1 LDPNGFAPVR
11 SNCSVTSPGRDTF
24 RLDDKVY
31 PSPDGRWWAHTGEHG
46 VALYDAET
54 VWTDATP
61 AAPAS
66 YSAVWVDSSASFV
79 VVTQTEVLR
88 MYVDGRPNDTVP
100 LPASG
105 VGGTIRP
112 IRDLR

>member
-1 LDPNGFAPVR
+1 M
-11 SNCSVTSPGRDTF
+11 
-24 RLDDKVY
+24 

-61 AAPAS
+61 AAIWPSVRAS
-66 YSAVWVDSSASFV
+66 DAAVWVESSASFV

-105 VGGTIRP
+105 VGGTIMP